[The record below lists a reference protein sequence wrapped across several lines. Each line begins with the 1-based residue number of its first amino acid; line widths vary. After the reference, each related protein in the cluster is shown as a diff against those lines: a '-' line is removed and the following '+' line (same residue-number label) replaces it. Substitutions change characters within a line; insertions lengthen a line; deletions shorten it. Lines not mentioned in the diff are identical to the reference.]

1 MSSTT
6 AIRPASVVV
15 PSGYREAASLSEVK
29 QGLATLQRGDAGD
42 SVRELQGMLIRL
54 GYLSPQQPSG
64 RPANDGIYGKAT
76 QKAVEKF
83 QRAKGLNDD
92 GVVGKNTA
100 NALPTGEKT
109 KAGKDQYELGVGA
122 PTGKKGPEQVN
133 IPDYLTPGG
142 TLVHAVGND
151 YEPKTSANKVV
162 PRDKKLL
169 AYLEGQETGMGKL
182 TDPKKAAAELE
193 DWGRRHPKVLQ
204 KLGITDLHRLSPR
217 QAIAL
222 SQEVGTDL
230 VEWAKAGTLGQDRA
244 IDQQGLDQTLAS
256 RRKGDAEKGACRNYA
271 EATHTTFQVLKGM
284 QDPATDRLKNTYAVD
299 NSGGGHRTTGFVT
312 LEPDGKAMATI
323 IDAAWNNHDTMA
335 EGGKG
340 TTDYTFH
347 RAHNDKN
354 TSVRYGYF
362 LRNMAK
368 AIGDKDQQKFL
379 DSFDTG
385 IFRGAGAA
393 DGKLSPVEIS
403 QNGGI
408 SALNQALERL
418 PAWSRGSMLETL
430 QPESLVELNTLRAQ
444 LGQAPFSFTS
454 GENNLQYHSGQAKA
468 VNERDR
474 IFAERYRYVGITPN
488 QKKVV
493 GGR

>member
-6 AIRPASVVV
+6 AIRTPTVIV
-15 PSGYREAASLSEVK
+15 PPGYRAAADLAQVK
-29 QGLATLQRGDAGD
+29 QGRATLQRGDAGD
-42 SVRELQGMLIRL
+42 SVRELQELLIRL
-54 GYLSPQQPSG
+54 GHLAPQQPSG
-64 RPANDGIYGKAT
+64 RPANDGIFGDAT
-76 QKAVEKF
+76 KKAVARF

-100 NALPTGEKT
+100 QALPTGDKT
-109 KAGKDQYELGVGA
+109 KAGKDHYELGVGT
-122 PTGKKGPEQVN
+122 PTGKKSPEQVN
-133 IPDYLTPGG
+133 IPDYRTPGG
-142 TLVHAVGND
+142 TLVHAVSNN
-151 YEPKTSANKVV
+151 YEPRTTAQKVV

-169 AYLEGQETGMGKL
+169 AYLEKQETGMGKL
-182 TDPKKAAAELE
+182 TDPGKAATELE
-193 DWGRRHPKVLQ
+193 DWGQRHPKVLK
-204 KLGITDLHRLSPR
+204 KLGISDLRHLSPR

-256 RRKGDAEKGACRNYA
+256 RRQGDAEKGACRNFA
-271 EATHTTFQVLKGM
+271 EVTHSTFQILKGM

-299 NSGGGHRTTGFVT
+299 NSGGGHRTTAFVT
-312 LEPDGKAMATI
+312 LEPDGKAMATVV
-323 IDAAWNNHDTMA
+323 DAAWNNHDTMA

-340 TTDYTFH
+340 ATDYTFH

-362 LRNMAK
+362 LRNMST
-368 AIGDKDQQKFL
+368 AIGDTEQQKFL

-385 IFRGAGAA
+385 IFRGAGAG

-418 PAWSRGSMLETL
+418 PVWSRGSMLETL
-430 QPESLVELNTLRAQ
+430 QPESLVELNALRAQ
-444 LGQAPFSFTS
+444 LGQAPISFTS
-454 GENNLQYHSGQAKA
+454 GENNLQYHSGQTKA
-468 VNERDR
+468 VADRDR
-474 IFAERYRYVGITPN
+474 IFAERYRFVGITPN
-488 QKKVV
+488 QKKAVV
-493 GGR
+493 PR